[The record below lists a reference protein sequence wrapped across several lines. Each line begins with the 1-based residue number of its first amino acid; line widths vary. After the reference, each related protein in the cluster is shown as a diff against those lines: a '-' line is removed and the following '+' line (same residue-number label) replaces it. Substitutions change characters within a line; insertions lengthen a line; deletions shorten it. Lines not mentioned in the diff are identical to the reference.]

1 VLTWLEVGAWP
12 EQYPKEKITG
22 SQAKDGELA
31 ESKNS
36 LARRATP
43 NKTKESNT

>member
-36 LARRATP
+36 LDSSGYP
-43 NKTKESNT
+43 EQN